1 MKRRAALD
9 HRVKKEA
16 RALLAEAKR
25 GVSARSK
32 LPTQVVDELR
42 TRMGAV
48 ETALAAGD
56 LDRVRLA
63 LPPLDSLVD
72 EHLTPGRKS
81 TSREYGE
88 SITIAIVIA
97 LLLRSFVIEAFK
109 IPSASMIPTMEIGDH
124 IFVNKFLYGIRIPFT
139 KTKLFEWRK
148 PERGEVI
155 VFMNPCTPEKDFI
168 KRVVALAGDTVEVRC
183 DILYVNGVAVPHE
196 LVAEDD
202 CEYYDV
208 NEGETVGSMKRC
220 SRYQEKV
227 ADNRYDTLHDASRP
241 SVDRERDR
249 RNAERGLDYA
259 QQGHDF
265 PETDLS
271 EPRFICNAGDQR
283 TDEERAQSLGT
294 FGSSV
299 TPGDEPGVCEP
310 RLHYVVPPGHVF
322 AMGDNRS
329 NSSDSRTWGPVPLGH
344 IKGKALFIWWS
355 HTSGNDRGV
364 RLDRMG
370 RIVH

>member
-1 MKRRAALD
+1 MKRRASLD
-9 HRVKKEA
+9 RRVKKEA
-16 RALLAEAKR
+16 RSLLAEARR
-25 GVSARSK
+25 GVGARNK
-32 LPTQVVDELR
+32 LPSSVVDELR
-42 TRMGAV
+42 SRMAAV
-48 ETALAAGD
+48 ETALGADD

-183 DILYVNGVAVPHE
+183 DILYVNGVAVPHD
-196 LVAEDD
+196 LVSGDE

-208 NEGETVGSMKRC
+208 NEDGSSAGMKRC
-220 SRYQEKV
+220 SRYRERV
-227 ADNRYDTLHDASRP
+227 EGNSYETLHDASRP
-241 SVDRERDR
+241 SVDTERDR
-249 RNAERGLDYA
+249 SNAENRLEYS

-265 PETDLS
+265 PELHWS
-271 EPRFICNAGDQR
+271 EPQFVCSAGDQR
-283 TDEERAQSLGT
+283 SDEERAQSLGT
-294 FGSSV
+294 VAWSV
-299 TPGDEPGVCEP
+299 KPDANPGVCAP
-310 RLHYVVPPGHVF
+310 RMHYVVPPGHVF

-355 HTSGNDRGV
+355 HIADRGV